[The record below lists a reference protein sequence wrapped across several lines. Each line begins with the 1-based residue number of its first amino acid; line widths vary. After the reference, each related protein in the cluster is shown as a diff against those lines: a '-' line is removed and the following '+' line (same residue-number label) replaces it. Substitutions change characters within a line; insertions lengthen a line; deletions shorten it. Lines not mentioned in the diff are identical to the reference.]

1 MELKHYSVLS
11 KINTSKMTKQKGK
24 FTYLTWS
31 LALDETLKKYP
42 DMTYEIIKFEG
53 KPYFVDETGAMVYTN
68 MTIEGITREM
78 WLPVLDGANKPMKA
92 QEYKYKT
99 SYGEKICQAIT
110 MFDVNTA
117 LMRCLVKNIGVF
129 GLGLNIYAGED
140 LPLGT
145 DEEGGEVIEKPKPKT
160 IKVEAKKPSVADIK
174 TKAQYE
180 KCNEASKA
188 LVRAY
193 YAKED
198 GTPFIEEKRLF
209 EILT

>member
-140 LPLGT
+140 LPLGV
-145 DEEGGEVIEKPKPKT
+145 EEEKEKPNKT
-160 IKVEAKKPSVADIK
+160 ITPEDVTREIYERSSSV
-174 TKAQYE
+174 QQE
-180 KCNEASKA
+180 K
-188 LVRAY
+188 LRTY
-193 YAKED
+193 YAKKN
-198 GTPFIEEKRLF
+198 GKTS
-209 EILT
+209 LTKTDFYLLKNWTDENI